1 MSILSIYIYLY
12 LSISIY
18 LGIVDKCDINGTVC
32 GGSPIVYNTSDQ
44 NYLYSLNV
52 QYDWVCEK
60 VYLTFLSFYYSI
72 AITLFAIAETLIVLP
87 KRL

>member
-1 MSILSIYIYLY
+1 M
-12 LSISIY
+12 Y

-32 GGSPIVYNTSDQ
+32 GGTPIVYDTADQ

-60 VYLTFLSFYYSI
+60 VYFDLTSLLISFLNMM
-72 AITLFAIAETLIVLP
+72 L
-87 KRL
+87 

>member
-1 MSILSIYIYLY
+1 M
-12 LSISIY
+12 Y

-32 GGSPIVYNTSDQ
+32 GGTSIIYNTSDQ

-60 VYLTFLSFYYSI
+60 VYLTYLCFYYNI
-72 AITLFAIAETLIVLP
+72 VITLFAIAKTLILLP